1 MSYATIS
8 VKQAVRQVHR
18 VIFFLVDNLGVNLR
32 HFYGCMTEQLGNGV
46 QIRPQSKHHCGECMA
61 GGVKG
66 KMLGNPGFDGPRLE
80 IYIDMNR

>member
-32 HFYGCMTEQLGNGV
+32 HFTDV
-46 QIRPQSKHHCGECMA
+46 
-61 GGVKG
+61 
-66 KMLGNPGFDGPRLE
+66 
-80 IYIDMNR
+80 

>member
-46 QIRPQSKHHCGECMA
+46 QIRSQSKHHCGECMA
-61 GGVKG
+61 E
-66 KMLGNPGFDGPRLE
+66 KMGTH
-80 IYIDMNR
+80 